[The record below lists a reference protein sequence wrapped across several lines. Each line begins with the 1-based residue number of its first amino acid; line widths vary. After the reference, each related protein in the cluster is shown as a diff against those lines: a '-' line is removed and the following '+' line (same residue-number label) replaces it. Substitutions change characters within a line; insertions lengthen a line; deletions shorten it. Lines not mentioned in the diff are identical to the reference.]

1 MIKIWEK
8 ENVKDVK
15 IKSKKKKYYRLFT
28 KKDLWK
34 SSLYNNTKFNKIK
47 RFKYKNKGNTNF
59 YNYSVV
65 KRNKDFE
72 GEIEI
77 KSKKEEEKKQIL

>member
-1 MIKIWEK
+1 MLKMQK
-8 ENVKDVK
+8 LNPRK
-15 IKSKKKKYYRLFT
+15 FT

-34 SSLYNNTKFNKIK
+34 SSLYNYTKFNKIK
-47 RFKYKNKGNTNF
+47 RFKYKNKENTNF

-65 KRNKDFE
+65 KRNEDFE

-77 KSKKEEEKKQIL
+77 K